1 MYNKLYFFPSSLSLP
16 LFNLYFVVAVRCL
29 SHASSRSSHTLMPV
43 FYLLVIVAFMLSFL
57 LFSVWFSRYFYIIFC
72 LTFLSLFGVC
82 LCWPVLSYLFCHY
95 SLFNERCSFRHRVL
109 ATGIHIHCLSL
120 SFVCIYPFVCLKDIS
135 SVPPH
140 FSAFCSL
147 CVRFL
152 SSVFSL
158 FFYNIALI
166 CCFSASPW
174 FFCLLIT
181 VETLSWVS
189 YLKCQLSLPCYFC

>member
-1 MYNKLYFFPSSLSLP
+1 
-16 LFNLYFVVAVRCL
+16 
-29 SHASSRSSHTLMPV
+29 MPV

-57 LFSVWFSRYFYIIFC
+57 LFSVWFLRYFYIIFC

-174 FFCLLIT
+174 FLSFDYGRNFELSFLFKMPAIFALLF
-181 VETLSWVS
+181 L
-189 YLKCQLSLPCYFC
+189 LDLSLLFDIYK